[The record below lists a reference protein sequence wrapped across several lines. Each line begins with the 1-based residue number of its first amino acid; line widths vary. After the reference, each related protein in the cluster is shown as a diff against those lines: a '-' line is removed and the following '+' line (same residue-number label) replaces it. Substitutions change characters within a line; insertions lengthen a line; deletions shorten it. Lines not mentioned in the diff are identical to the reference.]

1 MHCIPP
7 MQECKARK
15 DLCCVIP
22 KNCLPKCTIFLKQL
36 MDRAPRNILEID
48 RECLIAL
55 HCSIKHINM
64 TVVSML
70 NFKAVIAPL
79 MSVMMD
85 YYVITGDQC

>member
-1 MHCIPP
+1 
-7 MQECKARK
+7 
-15 DLCCVIP
+15 
-22 KNCLPKCTIFLKQL
+22 
-36 MDRAPRNILEID
+36 
-48 RECLIAL
+48 
-55 HCSIKHINM
+55 M